1 MGVATQLPGA
11 KVSAVRGAARGL
23 VATVLDGQL
32 ESHAQAA
39 LPHRLQQRNVTAT
52 ARAAALS
59 CAPFRAVVKLYGDA
73 SALLVRSARWVLP
86 LFFTVRGLASPNPHV
101 I

>member
-1 MGVATQLPGA
+1 MATQLPGA
-11 KVSAVRGAARGL
+11 RPSALRGAARGL

-39 LPHRLQQRNVTAT
+39 LPRRLQERNVTAT
-52 ARAAALS
+52 ARAAALAR
-59 CAPFRAVVKLYGDA
+59 APFRAVVKLYGDA
-73 SALLVRSARWVLP
+73 SALLARSARWVLP
-86 LFFTVRGLASPNPHV
+86 LFFTVWGLASPKPDV